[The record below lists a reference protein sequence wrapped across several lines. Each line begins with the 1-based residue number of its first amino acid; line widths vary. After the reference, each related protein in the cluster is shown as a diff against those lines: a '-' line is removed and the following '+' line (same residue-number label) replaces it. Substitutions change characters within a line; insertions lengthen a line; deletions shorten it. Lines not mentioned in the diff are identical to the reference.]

1 MASFVTAEPDHLR
14 RHRIA
19 RLFQDGRRLRIGLF
33 GGSFNPAHEGHL
45 HLADMARR
53 QLGLDEIWW
62 LVSPQNPLKPSDGMA
77 PLRAR
82 LDGARHLVASRRH
95 IRVMAPEVEF
105 GTTLTHRTL
114 LRLRQRC
121 PRHRFCWLMGAD
133 NLVGFASWQ
142 RHDVIAR
149 TMPIAVIDRP
159 GYSYAALSKGRLLL
173 RSRLSPRRL
182 AAATLRGSGTAPAWC
197 FIAGRRHH
205 ASATA
210 LRRQGRKDGQNQSR
224 QGAFVERHN

>member
-1 MASFVTAEPDHLR
+1 MASFVTAEPDQGR
-14 RHRIA
+14 RHRVA
-19 RLFQDGRRLRIGLF
+19 RLFHDARRLRVGLF
-33 GGSFNPAHEGHL
+33 GGSFNPAHAGHL

-62 LVSPQNPLKPSDGMA
+62 LVSPQNPLKSSTGMA
-77 PLRAR
+77 PLGAR
-82 LDGARHLVASRRH
+82 LDGARHLVAGRRH
-95 IRVMAPEVEF
+95 IRVFAPESEF
-105 GTTLTHRTL
+105 GTALTYYTLAQ
-114 LRLRQRC
+114 LRARC

-133 NLVGFASWQ
+133 NLVGFTSWQ

-149 TMPIAVIDRP
+149 SMPIAVIDRP
-159 GYSYAALSKGRLLL
+159 GYSYQALSTGKLLL

-182 AAATLRGSGTAPAWC
+182 AAAALRGQESPPVWC

-210 LRRQGRKDGQNQSR
+210 LRQRGRKDGR
-224 QGAFVERHN
+224 Q